1 MVNPSS
7 LIARVARMDRSE
19 VGWRLAA
26 AARIGRDRLRTR
38 VGARAWNR
46 HDLLAALADTDELE
60 PVRDALERGD
70 WRAAHRLLA
79 AQFSASAPRFVIHPA
94 LKGGLCEQIRGEY
107 PQATAQAAARADR
120 VLAGEFDLL
129 GYRGLHFNR
138 AEPATGGV
146 TSASTASAAAIDWHL
161 DPVSNRRAPQLFWHD
176 VPYLDPASGDHKVI
190 WELNRHQHWLT
201 LGRAYWLTGQVRYRD
216 RFVAEL
222 RSWLHAN
229 PPLIGV
235 NWASMLELGVRS
247 LSWLWAIGFFADVQ
261 GDDDSPWLV
270 DLLLALDRQLTHV
283 EQNLSYYFSPN
294 THLTGEALALYVCGR
309 ALPQLAAS
317 EARADVGRRILLDE
331 ARHQVAVDGGH
342 CERSSHYHRYTLDF
356 YSLASIA
363 ARLTG
368 DAARES
374 FEETVARLGF
384 AARLLADDRGILAH
398 LGDDDG
404 GVLLPLTGRAPDD
417 IRDSLAIAA
426 AIAHRRD
433 LQIGQAPEEARWL
446 LTAAGVEPL
455 APAASLMP
463 SAALPDTGYYVSRT
477 AAGDHLVI
485 DGGRHGF
492 GNCGHAHADA
502 LSVTMSVRGLRLL
515 IDPGTGSYTADL
527 GLRDRMRSTALHN
540 TLLLDNRPQS
550 VPRGPFHWLTTANAR
565 TLIWR
570 TNDGFDYFDGTH
582 DGYAPLEHRRRVL
595 ALHGDLV
602 VVADYVDGAATP
614 DRSADA
620 TASGTRP
627 YAHDVAVHWHV
638 DPRWTVE
645 TRGRHVTLTR
655 DGERVGLVV
664 PHGLVEVFVGD
675 RGSGLGW
682 HSPVYGRVDP
692 ATTVRIGYTA
702 DAPFWLITVFDLNP
716 HNPVG
721 DVACVPVWAE
731 AGATAHAAAIRIS
744 RAMSIDYALFVE
756 PAADR
761 SATWRV
767 AEFETDAR
775 LLFCRVT
782 GDRPVA
788 RVALV
793 DGSVLRTAGRRG
805 FQLALPRV
813 VPDLHIDFGGEP
825 RAAGAAFGARLVVAG
840 REQPIAADR
849 RSTPRQQ
856 HGFGTHVC
864 PSS

>member
-1 MVNPSS
+1 MVKPP
-7 LIARVARMDRSE
+7 LVIARVARMDRSE
-19 VGWRLAA
+19 IGWRLAA
-26 AARIGRDRLRTR
+26 AARIARDRWRAR
-38 VGARAWNR
+38 IGAPRWNR

-60 PVRDALERGD
+60 PVRDALARGD
-70 WRAAHRLLA
+70 WRDAHRALA
-79 AQFSASAPRFVIHPA
+79 AQFTAAAPRFVVHPV
-94 LKGGLCEQIRGEY
+94 LKRGLSEQIRAEY
-107 PQATAQAAARADR
+107 PQAAAQAAGRADR

-129 GYRGLHFNR
+129 GYRGLHFDR
-138 AEPATGGV
+138 EGQAIGAV
-146 TSASTASAAAIDWHL
+146 TAGTAGAAAIDWHL
-161 DPVSNRRAPQLFWHD
+161 DPVSNRRAPRLFWHE

-201 LGRAYWLTGQVRYRD
+201 LGRAHWLTGHARYRD
-216 RFVAEL
+216 RFIAEL
-222 RSWLHAN
+222 RSWLDAN

-235 NWASMLELGVRS
+235 NWASMLELGLRS
-247 LSWLWAIGFFADVQ
+247 LSWLWAIGFFTDAAAD
-261 GDDDSPWLV
+261 DESPWLV

-283 EQNLSYYFSPN
+283 ERNLSYYFSPN

-317 EARADVGRRILLDE
+317 QARADVGRRILLDE
-331 ARHQVAVDGGH
+331 AHRQVAVDGGH
-342 CERSSHYHRYTLDF
+342 CERSTHYHRYTLDF
-356 YSLASIA
+356 YSLASIV

-368 DAARES
+368 DGARHG
-374 FEETVARLGF
+374 FDETVARLGF
-384 AARLLADDRGILAH
+384 AGRLLADDRGILAH

-404 GVLLPLTGRAPDD
+404 GTLLPIAGRAPDD

-433 LQIGQAPEEARWL
+433 LQIGHAPEEARWL

-455 APAASLMP
+455 APALAAMP

-485 DGGRHGF
+485 DGGHHGF

-502 LSVTMSVRGLRLL
+502 LSLAMSVRGLRLL
-515 IDPGTGSYTADL
+515 LDPGTGSYTADL
-527 GLRDRMRSTALHN
+527 ELRDRMRSTALHN

-550 VPRGPFHWLTTANAR
+550 VPRGPFHWLSTANAR
-565 TLIWR
+565 TLTWR

-595 ALHGDLV
+595 VLHGDLV
-602 VVADYVDGAATP
+602 VVADFVDGAA
-614 DRSADA
+614 DRSAVA
-620 TASGTRP
+620 TTSGARP
-627 YAHDVAVHWHV
+627 AAHAVAVHWHV

-645 TRGRHVTLTR
+645 ARGRQVTFTR

-675 RGSGLGW
+675 RATGLGW

-692 ATTVRIGYTA
+692 ATTVRIGHSA
-702 DAPFWLITVFDLNP
+702 DAPFWMISVFDLNAQ
-716 HNPVG
+716 NPVG
-721 DVACVPVWAE
+721 DVECVPVWAE
-731 AGATAHAAAIRIS
+731 AGATAHAAAIRIT
-744 RAMSIDYALFVE
+744 RATSVDYALFVE

-782 GDRPVA
+782 GDRPIA

-793 DGSVLRTAGRRG
+793 DGSLLRTPGRRG

-813 VPDLHIDFGGEP
+813 VPDLHIDFGAEA
-825 RAAGAAFGARLVVAG
+825 RAAGAAFGARLIVAG

-849 RSTPRQQ
+849 RSTPRPQR
-856 HGFGTHVC
+856 GVGTFV
-864 PSS
+864 